1 MRVVYYVVHGLVG
14 ALIFGHAVLRMF
26 EGHFEI
32 IGILVGV
39 TWGVLMTMSHV
50 LVRLTWNEWLEG
62 KPSIPVSRRE
72 WGLLAFY
79 FVYTTALWL
88 Q

>member
-1 MRVVYYVVHGLVG
+1 M
-14 ALIFGHAVLRMF
+14 A
-26 EGHFEI
+26 
-32 IGILVGV
+32 
-39 TWGVLMTMSHV
+39 MSHV

-79 FVYTTALWL
+79 FVYATALWL
-88 Q
+88 R